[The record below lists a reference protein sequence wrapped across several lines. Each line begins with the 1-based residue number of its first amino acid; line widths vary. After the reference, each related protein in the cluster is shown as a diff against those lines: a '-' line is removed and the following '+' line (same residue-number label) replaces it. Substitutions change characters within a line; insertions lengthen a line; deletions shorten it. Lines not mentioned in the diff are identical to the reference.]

1 MLSGKHGADG
11 MVEKANIRILEGMA
25 AVFVRET
32 SDGRIVVSAG
42 QKERVLLKDNWLALP
57 PYGEKA
63 KKHY

>member
-1 MLSGKHGADG
+1 MA
-11 MVEKANIRILEGMA
+11 ERANIRILDGLA

-42 QKERVLLKDNWLALP
+42 QKERVLLKDNWLALQ
-57 PYGEKA
+57 PYGEKP